1 VRKTTTQLDIDLV
14 RIDPCS
20 GFAHYTFGLRS
31 SESRSTGTLS
41 ALHALQEFAER
52 KVEGSRESCQMAQSD
67 FTCASLQVRN
77 VNFMDSAL
85 FSEVDLPPATLLSQ
99 FSNSLAKL
107 DANIRGHSSSI
118 DLAEAL
124 YLADA
129 LSREFGGKA
138 NFPHRFQVLGARS
151 PSLAHDITAVRRR
164 SDPAKSDEFQ
174 PGHRLRRLVEIRLR
188 EWDNDDSMQ
197 RTERQNRAPRHHL

>member
-1 VRKTTTQLDIDLV
+1 VGVHRF
-14 RIDPCS
+14 RWRPCDDYMP
-20 GFAHYTFGLRS
+20 AHCSNVSCIGQR
-31 SESRSTGTLS
+31 RSTGTLS
-41 ALHALQEFAER
+41 ALHAVQEFAER
-52 KVEGSRESCQMAQSD
+52 KAECSRESCQMAQSD
-67 FTCASLQVRN
+67 FTRTSLQVRN

-129 LSREFGGKA
+129 LSRNSGAKRIFHIGFKSWGRD
-138 NFPHRFQVLGARS
+138 HRVS
-151 PSLAHDITAVRRR
+151 PTTSRR
-164 SDPAKSDEFQ
+164 PGEGQTLPKSDEFQ
-174 PGHRLRRLVEIRLR
+174 PGHRLRRLLEIRLR
-188 EWDNDDSMQ
+188 EWDNDDSM
-197 RTERQNRAPRHHL
+197 